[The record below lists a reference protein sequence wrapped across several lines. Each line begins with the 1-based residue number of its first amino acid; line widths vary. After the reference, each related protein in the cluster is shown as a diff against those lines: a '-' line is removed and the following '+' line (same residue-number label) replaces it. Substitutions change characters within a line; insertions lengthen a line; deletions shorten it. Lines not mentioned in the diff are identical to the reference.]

1 VKVEKKAEAPKDPLV
16 LNYTLNESEIKSDI
30 NDIADDWINQ
40 SSKFR
45 SKLAPAKVKVDRGV
59 LSVGDVNFEKGAAV
73 IVTSSVTKSD
83 FFGRLPSFTVFI
95 LIRLCPCISL
105 YTSVSNTMFV
115 SSIIC
120 GVFRLLVGVV
130 TAINLSELYIKTAD
144 GSRCRIYVSHIQD
157 GRVTIKEDLESF
169 H

>member
-1 VKVEKKAEAPKDPLV
+1 MFYTSSQGHANLSTITLCLPIHSTTGKPVRSLRARGKEDPVKVEKKAEAPKDPLV

-45 SKLAPAKVKVDRGV
+45 SKLAPAKVKADRGV

-83 FFGRLPSFTVFI
+83 FFGRLPSFTVLF
-95 LIRLCPCISL
+95 RLRPCISL
-105 YTSVSNTMFV
+105 YTFC
-115 SSIIC
+115 I
-120 GVFRLLVGVV
+120 
-130 TAINLSELYIKTAD
+130 
-144 GSRCRIYVSHIQD
+144 
-157 GRVTIKEDLESF
+157 
-169 H
+169 